1 MRRGLGRSRWWLDG
15 LRQAVDWLRPLSLA
29 GVHRLLGRL
38 GIHYKRGRRYVHSP
52 DPAYVAKVAT
62 LGYLRHRAQ
71 ARSARITVLYADEMT
86 YARRPTVAQ
95 GYALSGRDAPRADQ
109 GLGSNTHRRIAACVD
124 VQTGRLFTWQRAHFA
139 VATLLRC
146 YQEVEQ
152 AYPDAQRLYLVQD
165 NWPVHFH
172 PRLLAAF
179 NDNPASRL
187 RLVRLPTY
195 APWLNPVEKLWRGLY
210 QEVLHLHPF
219 ALAWD
224 QTQAAVTGWLDQWSA
239 QPQHL
244 LRLLGVLR
252 D

>member
-62 LGYLRHRAQ
+62 LGYLRHRAE

-172 PRLLAAF
+172 AFVREELAKHHSRIELL
-179 NDNPASRL
+179 P
-187 RLVRLPTY
+187 LPTY
-195 APWLNPVEKLWRGLY
+195 APWTNPTEKVWGLLAKDVLNQHEFLEDWPGLQRAVADWLAQY
-210 QEVLHLHPF
+210 EQGSQSLLHTVGLCPH
-219 ALAWD
+219 
-224 QTQAAVTGWLDQWSA
+224 
-239 QPQHL
+239 
-244 LRLLGVLR
+244 
-252 D
+252 